1 MEISTEIAVD
11 IVVTLILVSPLLL
24 VFYSIYEN
32 MANLG
37 I

>member
-1 MEISTEIAVD
+1 MEIGTEIAVD
-11 IVVTLILVSPLLL
+11 IVVTLILVTPLLL

>member
-1 MEISTEIAVD
+1 MEIGTEIAVD
-11 IVVTLILVSPLLL
+11 IVVTLILVTPLLL
-24 VFYSIYEN
+24 VFYKLYEN

>member
-24 VFYSIYEN
+24 VFYKLYEN